1 MLRTICF
8 ALASALILAV
18 AVDGQANP
26 RPGAVG
32 VGVRPGV
39 GAGAAG
45 VGVRPGVGVG
55 APGVGVARGVGV
67 GAVGVGVVH
76 PVARGVIATGRY
88 IAVLPAGCV
97 ATTIDGVVLQR
108 CGSIYYRSYG
118 AQYEVVN
125 VSQ

>member
-8 ALASALILAV
+8 ALASALILAI
-18 AVDGQANP
+18 AVDGQA
-26 RPGAVG
+26 RP
-32 VGVRPGV
+32 
-39 GAGAAG
+39 GAAG

-108 CGSIYYRSYG
+108 CGSIYYRAYG

-125 VSQ
+125 VQ

>member
-67 GAVGVGVVH
+67 GGRRRSGPPGCSWCH
-76 PVARGVIATGRY
+76 ATGRY